1 MLFFC
6 LKYVRLLFSV
16 ITITDSVSKFS
27 SAIHKQLRAKLSQA
41 AACDGTLITT
51 SAENQE
57 IVPGTLP
64 TF

>member
-1 MLFFC
+1 MKICVEKPSVLAKRFVLTESQSWQFD
-6 LKYVRLLFSV
+6 LKSFHE
-16 ITITDSVSKFS
+16 TI
-27 SAIHKQLRAKLSQA
+27 LSQA

>member
-1 MLFFC
+1 MQGRFLFH
-6 LKYVRLLFSV
+6 KR
-16 ITITDSVSKFS
+16 IGKHMQNKDSNAQKRTQIS
-27 SAIHKQLRAKLSQA
+27 LSQA

>member
-1 MLFFC
+1 MIYGKIIDGFYIVHFYSLQR
-6 LKYVRLLFSV
+6 V
-16 ITITDSVSKFS
+16 
-27 SAIHKQLRAKLSQA
+27 AISEQEYLSQA

-57 IVPGTLP
+57 VVPGTLP